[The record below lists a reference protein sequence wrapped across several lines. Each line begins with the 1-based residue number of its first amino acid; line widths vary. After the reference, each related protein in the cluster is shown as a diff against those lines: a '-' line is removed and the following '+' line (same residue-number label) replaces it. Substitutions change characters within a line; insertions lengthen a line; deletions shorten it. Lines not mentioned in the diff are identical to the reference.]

1 MSNFPAT
8 VIGILAVI
16 AVLLPNQLLGSMT
29 AELTTL
35 VVGLGLII
43 FGTMIS
49 FQ

>member
-1 MSNFPAT
+1 MTNFPAT
-8 VIGILAVI
+8 VLGILAVI
-16 AVLLPNQLLGSMT
+16 AVLLLDLGSTT